1 MDAIA
6 RLAPALADR
15 YRVERELG
23 QGGMATV
30 YLADDLRHGRRVAI
44 KLLHAELSAV
54 LGPDRFLAE
63 IKTTAALQHP
73 HILPLFDSGA
83 VDGLLYYV
91 MPYVEGETLRHRL
104 ERERQLP
111 VRDALRIA
119 EEAADALD
127 YAHRHGI
134 VHRDVKPENSL
145 LGYPSTCGGHAMVAD
160 FGIAL
165 AVQEA
170 GGHRLTQTG
179 LSLGTPQYMAPEQA
193 TGERHMDAR
202 ADVYALG
209 AVMYEMLAGE
219 PPFTGPTAQAIIAKV
234 LTDRPRPLR
243 ELRDTV
249 PVHVAAAVHSA
260 LEKLPA
266 DRPPDAAA
274 FARLLTAGGAATVPL
289 TTPRRARRKLLLW
302 GVAAA
307 AVVLA
312 IGAGYAIGH
321 HQAELGMPSFPPSRL
336 ALLSPTLSGTGVT
349 GLHRQLALAPD
360 GEALVF
366 VSQRTNGENSLALQ
380 RLDAA
385 EAGAIPGSDGL
396 MDPRFSPDGRWI
408 ITWGSP
414 NPSGGAR
421 EQAFR
426 LPLGGGS
433 PIQLPPGVDP
443 RYAAWG
449 SDGSF
454 WFTAGSS
461 GALQRLAPDGR
472 VTPVFPERT
481 VGYRMQQVIDPG
493 GWALMV
499 RAPLGTPSG
508 PVVMFNLETGKQTTI
523 LDAAVV
529 EARYSA
535 GLLVY
540 AQTDGVLRAIPFD
553 PAARRTTGNP
563 VQVGTGVSLTGSGI
577 AQFAL
582 ASNGTVAY
590 IPEEPRSLVF
600 ADRSGAFRLVTPE
613 RRNYHAP
620 EFSPDGRRL
629 SIDFTSS
636 DGRDVWLL
644 SLTQGTLSRA
654 TFDRDGH
661 DAVWS
666 PDGRYLSYTSLRS
679 GTFGVYRVRA
689 GSAAPAESLLAI
701 VSLGYTGR
709 WLPDGSALL
718 ATGGDLRRSSGADI
732 VLVNNRG
739 RGPVEPVIANQFQT
753 WYPMPSPDGHWFA
766 YVSNQSGAQEVF
778 VRSLA
783 GEGEEI
789 QVSQDGGTEPVWS
802 PDGRE
807 LFYRGYVDGRAKLM
821 VAALRMVPELEVLSR
836 KALFPVDE
844 IVGASPHANY
854 SISPDGKTF
863 VMVRRAPAN
872 RIVVLQNL
880 PELVRRIHQAGPAPR

>member
-1 MDAIA
+1 MDALT

-111 VRDALRIA
+111 VGDALRIA
-119 EEAADALD
+119 GEVADALE

-134 VHRDVKPENSL
+134 VHRDVKPENIL
-145 LGYPSTCGGHAMVAD
+145 LGYPSTGGAHAMVAD

-165 AVQEA
+165 AVQQA

-179 LSLGTPQYMAPEQA
+179 LSLGTPQYMSPEQA
-193 TGERHMDAR
+193 TGERHVDAR

-209 AVMYEMLAGE
+209 AVTYEMLAGE

-266 DRPPDAAA
+266 DRPADSAA
-274 FARLLTAGGAATVPL
+274 FARLLASGGAATLPVA
-289 TTPRRARRKLLLW
+289 TRRQAKRQLLLW

-307 AVVLA
+307 AVAVA
-312 IGAGYAIGH
+312 VGGAYVIGR
-321 HQAELGMPSFPPSRL
+321 HQAEAVMPSFPPSRL
-336 ALLSPTLSGTGVT
+336 ALLTPQLEGTGVA
-349 GLHRQLALAPD
+349 GLHRQLTLTPDGQSVVFVVQSAASGNALA
-360 GEALVF
+360 A
-366 VSQRTNGENSLALQ
+366 Q
-380 RLDAA
+380 RLDEG
-385 EAGAIPGSDGL
+385 EAGLIPGGDGL
-396 MDPRFSPDGRWI
+396 MDPRHSVDGRWLI
-408 ITWGSP
+408 AWGSP
-414 NPSGGAR
+414 RAGAR
-421 EQAFR
+421 ESAFR
-426 LPLGGGS
+426 LPAGGGTAV
-433 PIQLPPGVDP
+433 QLPADVDP
-443 RYAAWG
+443 RFSAWG

-454 WFTAGSS
+454 WFTTPSS
-461 GALQRLAPDGR
+461 GALRRLSPDGR
-472 VTPVFPERT
+472 VTPVLGNRI
-481 VGYRMQQVIDPG
+481 VGMRLQQVIEPG
-493 GWALMV
+493 PWALMV
-499 RAPLGTPSG
+499 RAPLGTASG
-508 PVVMFNLETGKQTTI
+508 PVLMINLETGEQDTV
-523 LDAAVV
+523 LDVPVV
-529 EARYSA
+529 EVRYAA
-535 GLLVY
+535 GFLVY
-540 AQTDGVLRAIPFD
+540 AQTDGRLMAAPFT
-553 PAARRTTGNP
+553 PARRPTSASP
-563 VQVGTGVSLTGSGI
+563 VQLATGVSLAGNGI

-590 IPEEPRSLVF
+590 VAEEPRSLVF
-600 ADRSGAFRLVTPE
+600 TDRSGAFRLATPE

-620 EFSPDGRRL
+620 EFSPNGRRL
-629 SIDFTSS
+629 SLDFTGS

-644 SLTQGTLSRA
+644 SVAQGTLSRA

-661 DAVWS
+661 DATWT

-679 GTFGVYRVRA
+679 GVFGLYRVRA
-689 GSAAPAESLLAI
+689 GGAEPAESLITSA
-701 VSLGYTGR
+701 SLGYTGR

-718 ATGGDLRRSSGADI
+718 ATGADLRPNSGSDI
-732 VLVNNRG
+732 LLIRNGG

-753 WYPMPSPDGHWFA
+753 AYPMPSPDGRWFA
-766 YVSNQSGAQEVF
+766 YVSNQSGSQEVF

-783 GEGEEI
+783 GQGEEL

-807 LFYRGYVDGRAKLM
+807 LFYRGYADGRAKLM
-821 VAALRMVPELEVLSR
+821 VAELRMVPELEVLSR

-844 IVGASPHANY
+844 ILGASPHANY

-880 PELVRRIHQAGPAPR
+880 PELVRRIHQAAPTPQ